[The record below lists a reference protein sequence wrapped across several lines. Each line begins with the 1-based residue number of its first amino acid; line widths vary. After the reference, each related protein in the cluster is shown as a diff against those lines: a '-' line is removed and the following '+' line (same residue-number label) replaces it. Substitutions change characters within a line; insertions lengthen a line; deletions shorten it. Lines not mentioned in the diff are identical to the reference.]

1 MSRAEPMSFYP
12 FQLNLGKTF
21 EGGSPRQGSPHL
33 PAAPALLPAG
43 IWIFARESFFAIY
56 QKLETQHLM
65 NVDVVS
71 DFKWM
76 DKLEPNADN
85 FNPMIQ
91 GLSLF
96 CSAEFLFAK
105 PRFLPRRFFALPN

>member
-43 IWIFARESFFAIY
+43 IWIFARESFLRSTTSW
-56 QKLETQHLM
+56 KPTHQHLM

-76 DKLEPNADN
+76 DKLEPKADN
-85 FNPMIQ
+85 TMIH
-91 GLSLF
+91 GLSLSRVF
-96 CSAEFLFAK
+96 VCQAEVFAPK
-105 PRFLPRRFFALPN
+105 IFFALPN

>member
-12 FQLNLGKTF
+12 FQLHLGKTF

-43 IWIFARESFFAIY
+43 IWIFARESFFRD
-56 QKLETQHLM
+56 LPEDGNPPTQHLM

-76 DKLEPNADN
+76 DKLEPKADN
-85 FNPMIQ
+85 TMIH
-91 GLSLF
+91 GLSLSRVF
-96 CSAEFLFAK
+96 VCQAEVFAPK
-105 PRFLPRRFFALPN
+105 IFFALPN